1 MIVSIIITNY
11 NYGNYLHRCIRSC
24 LNQTLPVNE
33 FEVILVDDFSK
44 DNSHNVVEE
53 YRSLPNFRYIRNKK
67 NLGVAHSANTAI
79 KRSKGKYFVRV
90 DSDDYINKE
99 FANILSLYL
108 EENPKKLGVACDYY
122 LINDKEKK
130 FDRFHPKSNQ

>member
-1 MIVSIIITNY
+1 MLVSIIITNY

-53 YRSLPNFRYIRNKK
+53 YRSLPNFRYIKIK
-67 NLGVAHSANTAI
+67 NLKSHILLTLL
-79 KRSKGKYFVRV
+79 SK
-90 DSDDYINKE
+90 DQKE
-99 FANILSLYL
+99 ILCKGGL
-108 EENPKKLGVACDYY
+108 
-122 LINDKEKK
+122 
-130 FDRFHPKSNQ
+130 R